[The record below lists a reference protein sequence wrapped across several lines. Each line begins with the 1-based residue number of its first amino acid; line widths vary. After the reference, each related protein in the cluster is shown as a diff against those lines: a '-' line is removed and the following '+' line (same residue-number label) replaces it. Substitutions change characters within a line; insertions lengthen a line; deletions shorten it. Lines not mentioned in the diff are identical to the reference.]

1 MSEIFY
7 LSDTHYKMPG
17 LIRPMSHEAVVVK
30 KRSWMSSESCP
41 DSESQQS
48 NKDEQKY

>member
-1 MSEIFY
+1 MEQCARNM
-7 LSDTHYKMPG
+7 DNG